1 MSHLTCILE
10 QVNNEVTN
18 ADDSDIDDDV
28 EPNEDD
34 EEDVSESLGDDQ
46 PFTSWRKNARFGGFD
61 AKSKFDEEFEKRHT
75 RSSSSS

>member
-1 MSHLTCILE
+1 MNHLTCILG
-10 QVNNEVTN
+10 QVNNEVTH

-46 PFTSWRKNARFGGFD
+46 PFTSWKKNA
-61 AKSKFDEEFEKRHT
+61 
-75 RSSSSS
+75 